1 MPRLHV
7 KALAFLTI
15 ILPAAAWAQSLEW
28 EKPRVAIIVSPSGG
42 KTACEFR
49 FTNKSNQPVRIKA
62 APASCSCVA
71 PKPDKRAYAPGES
84 GLLPVTYSPKGR
96 PGLRAYRLYVV
107 TDEKGIRPYELVL
120 EVNET
125 SEAEPEN

>member
-1 MPRLHV
+1 MPRFPV
-7 KALAFLTI
+7 KALVLLAIFFTS
-15 ILPAAAWAQSLEW
+15 AAWAQSLEW
-28 EKPRVAIIVSPSGG
+28 EKPRVAIIVSPGGG

-49 FTNKSNQPVRIKA
+49 FTNKSNQPVRIKTV
-62 APASCSCVA
+62 PASCGCIA

-84 GLLPVTYSPKGR
+84 GVLPVTYSPKGR
-96 PGLRAYRLYVV
+96 PGVHAYRLYVV

-125 SEAEPEN
+125 SKAEPAN